1 MFSLLLLLSEN
12 RCASAAKRILRSK
25 GQSVALVRGAE
36 RGEGEVKNEEI
47 TNCTLRANA
56 RRDGEKRENWRM
68 GERHH
73 QKYTAQNENN
83 NKNKHKQYV
92 YVKFSYSYREFSLS
106 LSLFVVV

>member
-1 MFSLLLLLSEN
+1 M
-12 RCASAAKRILRSK
+12 
-25 GQSVALVRGAE
+25 G
-36 RGEGEVKNEEI
+36 GEVKNEEI

-106 LSLFVVV
+106 LRGCLVLHDQRDLERGLRRRTRSTRPNAFRGGN

>member
-1 MFSLLLLLSEN
+1 MRWLGEWS
-12 RCASAAKRILRSK
+12 
-25 GQSVALVRGAE
+25 G
-36 RGEGEVKNEEI
+36 GEGEVKNEEI

-106 LSLFVVV
+106 LFVVV